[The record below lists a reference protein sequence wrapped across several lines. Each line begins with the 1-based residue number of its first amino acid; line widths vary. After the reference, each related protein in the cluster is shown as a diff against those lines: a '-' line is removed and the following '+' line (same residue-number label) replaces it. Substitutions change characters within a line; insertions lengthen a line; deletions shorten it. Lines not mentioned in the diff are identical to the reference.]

1 MKVILLLINLFLVVR
16 VSTQQA
22 FRIQHVSKVFHG
34 SITSTLDKKI
44 NDSLIFHIVNK
55 GQNYELSILRLN
67 GTSVCSCLYKL
78 NAKSETLQTRTLLQN
93 EKGIIIKDSAEQIKV
108 FEPLNDNCIERYQM
122 LIVKGTQ

>member
-1 MKVILLLINLFLVVR
+1 MKIILTLINLFLVVT
-16 VSTQQA
+16 VSAQQS
-22 FRIQHVSKVFHG
+22 FRIQHISKVFHG
-34 SITSTLDKKI
+34 SIASTLDKKI

-55 GQNYELSILRLN
+55 GENYEISILRLD

-78 NAKSETLQTRTLLQN
+78 NVKSETLQTRTMLQN
-93 EKGIIIKDSAEQIKV
+93 EKGIMIKDSAEQIKV